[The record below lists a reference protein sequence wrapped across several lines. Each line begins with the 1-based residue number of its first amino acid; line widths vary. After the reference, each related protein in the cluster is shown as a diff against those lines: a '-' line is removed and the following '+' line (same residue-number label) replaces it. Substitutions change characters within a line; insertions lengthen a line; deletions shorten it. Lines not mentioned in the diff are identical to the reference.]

1 MKKTTSAIIV
11 LFLFLIPALGSS
23 SYLIRLKN
31 GRQLTTPAYWFEGKR
46 IFFYIAGGTAGMERT
61 EIDGIEEHETGNE
74 GKAEPDKAGK
84 SGLPRLS
91 SIMEESPS
99 VEKRPADSEQKPSPG
114 KSSEKGGKEAS
125 KKDPRVMEEFDT
137 LRKKFESRKGMTL
150 DELKDLKND
159 LTALRDKI
167 ASGHSGE
174 DFREEVAKI
183 ADMRFFTNDLIIV
196 KSRSR

>member
-31 GRQLTTPAYWFEGKR
+31 GRQLTTPAYWFEGRR

-74 GKAEPDKAGK
+74 GKAGK
-84 SGLPRLS
+84 NGLPRLS
-91 SIMEESPS
+91 SIMEKSPS
-99 VEKRPADSEQKPSPG
+99 VEKRSADSEQKPPPA

-167 ASGHSGE
+167 AAGHSGE